1 MMALITQKLQEQ
13 SLSDRSCKA
22 FHISL
27 HAGNLHPKVALYPY
41 AVREEKLWGLTSQ
54 GCALQIDSVTGTPKG
69 PLTCPLGAAG
79 MGLDLPR
86 HQSEPGFRTTTFPS
100 SPSSG
105 CEPDGPSTLPGHISK
120 LTLNENSGSPLAPPT
135 KRHCRSLSEPG
146 GLSRC
151 RSPWKPGSGSKIW
164 TPISK
169 QRCSSGGVVSLHCG
183 NSLGGGG
190 SSFHQPASPS
200 CGRGHLLATGRGTPG
215 VAMSP
220 VPRPA
225 SASSGFVGSGG
236 QSSGPSSPS
245 SSCCSSLAVPRHS
258 AGSRSAFPGRR
269 LSLSQEH
276 IPDSAS
282 STPLST
288 PELGR
293 RLGLPRCRS
302 QPCVLQDRKGGLK
315 RRREDEVRWSRP
327 SLDFLKMTQTLMN
340 TRGLRF
346 LGDEELHTRTVV
358 SSSPASGTETT
369 PSRRGFDPEEV
380 PVGDGDTSDCE
391 SAEDAAFPLDCGDL
405 DLEQIENN

>member
-1 MMALITQKLQEQ
+1 TFDGATPLVLCSTLETCTQKL
-13 SLSDRSCKA
+13 RST
-22 FHISL
+22 
-27 HAGNLHPKVALYPY
+27 PMQY
-41 AVREEKLWGLTSQ
+41 AVSFPFPI
-54 GCALQIDSVTGTPKG
+54 IDSVTGTPKG

-169 QRCSSGGVVSLHCG
+169 QRCSSGG
-183 NSLGGGG
+183 
-190 SSFHQPASPS
+190 PASPS

-245 SSCCSSLAVPRHS
+245 SSCCSSLAVP
-258 AGSRSAFPGRR
+258 RR

-327 SLDFLKMTQTLMN
+327 SLDFLKMTQ
-340 TRGLRF
+340 
-346 LGDEELHTRTVV
+346 V
-358 SSSPASGTETT
+358 SSVPKIEKKNQNPTYDFEHLSSPFLTLLQVKTVLLLL
-369 PSRRGFDPEEV
+369 PM
-380 PVGDGDTSDCE
+380 
-391 SAEDAAFPLDCGDL
+391 
-405 DLEQIENN
+405 

>member
-41 AVREEKLWGLTSQ
+41 AVRAEEKLWGLTSQ

-183 NSLGGGG
+183 NSLGGG
-190 SSFHQPASPS
+190 A
-200 CGRGHLLATGRGTPG
+200 
-215 VAMSP
+215 
-220 VPRPA
+220 
-225 SASSGFVGSGG
+225 
-236 QSSGPSSPS
+236 
-245 SSCCSSLAVPRHS
+245 
-258 AGSRSAFPGRR
+258 PGRR

-358 SSSPASGTETT
+358 SSSPASGPPT
-369 PSRRGFDPEEV
+369 EEV